1 MAVDFFPKT
10 RDEYSQ
16 RTLSGAAISILS
28 LALIC
33 WLGLSELLE
42 CARVETSDTIVP
54 YGAAVPDAGALD
66 VAPQLPIN
74 LDIHFPGL
82 PCSDIA
88 LEITDESGGDALP
101 YSSSVSKLRTGV

>member
-1 MAVDFFPKT
+1 MARSEGGFGVEP
-10 RDEYSQ
+10 
-16 RTLSGAAISILS
+16 
-28 LALIC
+28 ALIFSV
-33 WLGLSELLE
+33 G
-42 CARVETSDTIVP
+42 VETSDTIVP
-54 YGAAVPDAGALD
+54 YGAPVPDAGGLD